1 MPSTFA
7 KVIKGNKS
15 RNIGIEI
22 INNGR
27 ALEKIKLQ
35 AKLLEQVQLPIWQDE
50 MRAVPNGILRSALF
64 AAIQPGA
71 RKYIDGESIT
81 ALGGVEIKYT
91 GQQLD
96 QGDLGVWE
104 AVLHVAQQ
112 QNLGHR
118 CNVSTYQLL
127 SLLGLKD
134 SGSNRKI
141 IYKRLTRL
149 VATALQIKQGR
160 YEYIGGL
167 ITEALRDEDS
177 GQMYIVLNP
186 KIISLFQS
194 DQYTK
199 IHFELCRSL
208 KKPVAQWLY
217 RFYATHAS
225 PVPMLFTTLYKL
237 CGSNAK
243 SLNDFKKNTL
253 KPALQELETV
263 STLFGSTYSGKINNG
278 LVEMKKI
285 GSTSQKK
292 HLQKKLSVDK
302 LPS

>member
-1 MPSTFA
+1 MALVFED
-7 KVIKGNKS
+7 VKS
-15 RNIGIEI
+15 RDIGLKIL
-22 INNGR
+22 NNTKLNNLR
-27 ALEKIKLQ
+27 EQNKFIEKI
-35 AKLLEQVQLPIWQDE
+35 QLPLWEDR

-71 RKYIDGESIT
+71 RRYMDGESIT
-81 ALGGVEIKYT
+81 ALCGVEIKYT

-96 QGDLGVWE
+96 QGDLSVWE

-118 CNVSTYQLL
+118 CYVSTYQLL

-134 SGSNRKI
+134 SGANRKV

-167 ITEALRDEDS
+167 IMEALRDDDS
-177 GQMYIVLNP
+177 GQMYIVINP
-186 KIISLFQS
+186 KIINLFQS

-199 IHFELCRSL
+199 IHFELCCSL
-208 KKPVAQWLY
+208 KRPVAQWLY
-217 RFYATHAS
+217 RFYATHAC
-225 PVPMLFTTLYKL
+225 PRPMLSSTLYKL

-253 KPALQELETV
+253 RPALAELEKV
-263 STLFGSTYSGKINNG
+263 STRFGSAYVGKICNG
-278 LVEMKKI
+278 LVDMKKV

-292 HLQKKLSVDK
+292 HLQKKITVDK

>member
-1 MPSTFA
+1 MSAALALVFDD
-7 KVIKGNKS
+7 VNS
-15 RNIGIEI
+15 RNIGLEI
-22 INNGR
+22 IKNTEVKN
-27 ALEKIKLQ
+27 KLREQ
-35 AKLLEQVQLPIWQDE
+35 SKLLEQVQLPLWQDE

-71 RKYIDGESIT
+71 RRYIDGESIA
-81 ALGGVEIKYT
+81 ALSGVEIKYT

-104 AVLHVAQQ
+104 AVLHVAQEH
-112 QNLGHR
+112 NLGNR
-118 CNVSTYQLL
+118 CQVSTYKLL
-127 SLLGLKD
+127 RLLGLKD
-134 SGSNRKI
+134 SGNNRKV

-167 ITEALRDEDS
+167 INEAARDDKS
-177 GQMYIVLNP
+177 GQMYIVLNQ
-186 KIISLFQS
+186 KIISLFQR

-199 IHFELCRSL
+199 IHFELCHTL
-208 KKPVAQWLY
+208 KRPAAQWLY
-217 RFYATHAS
+217 RFYASHAS
-225 PVPMLFTTLYKL
+225 PYPLLASTIFKY
-237 CGSNAK
+237 CGSNAR

-253 KPALQELETV
+253 RPALDELEKV
-263 STLFGSTYSGKINNG
+263 STRFGSAYVGKICNG
-278 LVEMKKI
+278 LVDMKKV

-292 HLQKKLSVDK
+292 HLRKKITVDK

>member
-1 MPSTFA
+1 MSL
-7 KVIKGNKS
+7 NKS
-15 RNIGIEI
+15 STALALVFEDVKSRDIGLKIL
-22 INNGR
+22 NNTKLNNLR
-27 ALEKIKLQ
+27 EQNKFIEKI
-35 AKLLEQVQLPIWQDE
+35 QLPLWEDR

-71 RKYIDGESIT
+71 RRYMDGESIT
-81 ALGGVEIKYT
+81 ALCGVEIKYT

-96 QGDLGVWE
+96 QGDLSVWE

-118 CNVSTYQLL
+118 CYVSTYQLL

-134 SGSNRKI
+134 SGANRKV

-167 ITEALRDEDS
+167 IMEALRDDDS
-177 GQMYIVLNP
+177 GQMYIVINP
-186 KIISLFQS
+186 KIINLFQS

-208 KKPVAQWLY
+208 KRPVAQWLY
-217 RFYATHAS
+217 RFYATHAR
-225 PVPMLFTTLYKL
+225 PVPMLFTTL
-237 CGSNAK
+237 
-243 SLNDFKKNTL
+243 
-253 KPALQELETV
+253 
-263 STLFGSTYSGKINNG
+263 
-278 LVEMKKI
+278 
-285 GSTSQKK
+285 
-292 HLQKKLSVDK
+292 
-302 LPS
+302 

>member
-1 MPSTFA
+1 MPMVLAFDFEE
-7 KVIKGNKS
+7 IKS
-15 RNIGIEI
+15 RNIGLEI
-22 INNGR
+22 IKNTKAKN
-27 ALEKIKLQ
+27 KIREQ
-35 AKLLEQVQLPIWQDE
+35 NKLLEQIQLPLWEDG

-71 RKYIDGESIT
+71 RKYMDGESIT

-118 CNVSTYQLL
+118 CYVSTYLLL

-160 YEYIGGL
+160 QEYTGGL
-167 ITEALRDEDS
+167 IMEALRDDDS
-177 GQMYIVLNP
+177 GQMYIVINP

-199 IHFELCRSL
+199 IHFELCRTL
-208 KKPVAQWLY
+208 KRPVAQWLY

-225 PVPMLFTTLYKL
+225 PRPMLFSTLYKL
-237 CGSNAK
+237 CGSNAR

-253 KPALQELETV
+253 RPALAELEKV
-263 STLFGSTYSGKINNG
+263 STRFGSAYVGKICNG
-278 LVEMKKI
+278 LVDMKKV

-292 HLQKKLSVDK
+292 HLQKKITVDK